1 MIHRRVPPLTST
13 LALLA
18 DVNTSLLIVKLRA
31 AGIRVVAS
39 EQLAEAVG
47 AAQLLGL
54 SDEDECR
61 HAQAT
66 IRDIDVVPAELE
78 TLLDEE
84 ERRRMLLRSERLWA
98 AVESDTDTRQ

>member
-1 MIHRRVPPLTST
+1 MIHRHVPALTST

-18 DVNTSLLIVKLRA
+18 DINTSSLIAKLRA

-47 AAQLLGL
+47 AAQSLGL
-54 SDEDECR
+54 CNEDECR

-66 IRDIDVVPAELE
+66 IRDMDVVPADLE
-78 TLLDEE
+78 KLLDEE

-98 AVESDTDTRQ
+98 AFESGADTRQ